1 MGDLPPPATRERE
14 WTDERAFKAPASIS
28 KALLYNT
35 THAPRVPIAESRL
48 LGLVT
53 GPVFPEKRPTPSRAE
68 HGCCCTSETRRTRNR
83 DERAPFKSLRVLF
96 NLIKCLW
103 QASSASS
110 RKLLPWTRPGRVFPR
125 NLALRAEGKMWL
137 RRASNDNRTTR

>member
-1 MGDLPPPATRERE
+1 MGDLPPPATRERA

-68 HGCCCTSETRRTRNR
+68 HGCCCTSETRKTRNR
-83 DERAPFKSLRVLF
+83 DERPSFKSLRVSF
-96 NLIKCLW
+96 YLIEDLW
-103 QASSASS
+103 QASSHQ
-110 RKLLPWTRPGRVFPR
+110 LLPWTRPGQVFPR
-125 NLALRAEGKMWL
+125 NQALRAEGKKGL